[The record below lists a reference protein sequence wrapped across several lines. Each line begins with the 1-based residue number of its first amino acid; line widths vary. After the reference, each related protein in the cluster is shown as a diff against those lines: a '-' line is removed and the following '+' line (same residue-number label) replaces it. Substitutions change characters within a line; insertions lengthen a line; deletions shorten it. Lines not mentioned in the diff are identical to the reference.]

1 MNLSG
6 KGKKKV
12 QREKTKI
19 KSFLFKK
26 IYNLHYI
33 YQPYPV
39 QIFQKTLC
47 SLEVVIVLKFGQKK
61 FGMPITVAILLK
73 AVKL

>member
-19 KSFLFKK
+19 KSFYLKKSIIYITSTSHILFKYFK
-26 IYNLHYI
+26 
-33 YQPYPV
+33 
-39 QIFQKTLC
+39 KTLYMQF
-47 SLEVVIVLKFGQKK
+47 LKIF
-61 FGMPITVAILLK
+61 
-73 AVKL
+73 

>member
-1 MNLSG
+1 MNLSD

-26 IYNLHYI
+26 IYNLYYI

-39 QIFQKTLC
+39 QIFQKTLYM
-47 SLEVVIVLKFGQKK
+47 LFLKIF
-61 FGMPITVAILLK
+61 
-73 AVKL
+73 

>member
-33 YQPYPV
+33 SQPYPV
-39 QIFQKTLC
+39 QMFQKTLYMQF
-47 SLEVVIVLKFGQKK
+47 LKIF
-61 FGMPITVAILLK
+61 
-73 AVKL
+73 